1 MLKRLFTP
9 VDIASLIFFRFVF
22 GILAFAD
29 VMGLWTYY
37 HLYENDFDPAGFRF
51 KYYGFEWL
59 EPLPEPLMSA
69 FFILLLIAALCIAAG
84 YKYRAGCALL
94 FTGFT
99 YVFLLEKTHY
109 LNHGY
114 LFCWLSLVMAFLPAD
129 REFSKAVHDNPALRR
144 STVPYVNIFVLQ
156 ALMAIVYFYGGLA
169 KINSDWL
176 LHASPLKMWIG
187 YKGDMPLLGWL
198 WRQELT
204 AWVMSWSGM
213 LLDLL
218 IVFALLFR
226 KTRIPALL
234 FVFFFHITNT
244 ILFQIG
250 IFPWLSIAL
259 TLLFFPPSRPRLWI
273 AWLEKKLKFVGKIR
287 NWWSKKTGKESQA
300 SEIVTDFALLRGKES
315 ATGWKE
321 TFAAGRLLPEPYS
334 ARRKRVILVA
344 LGLLFAVH
352 LTLPFRQYLY
362 PGPTAWS
369 EEGHRYSWRMM
380 LRQKRGYGKF
390 YVETAQSEERIK
402 VNPRDFLSKKQLRK
416 MYTHPDM
423 ILQFAHF
430 LRDKYEAEGSTEV
443 KVFAD
448 IKVSLNG
455 RRYQQYIDKETD
467 LAQEEWSLWRHTEWI
482 EEFEDT
488 EIR

>member
-9 VDIASLIFFRFVF
+9 VDIASLVFFRIVF

-29 VMGLWTYY
+29 VTGLWTYY
-37 HLYENDFDPAGFRF
+37 HLYENDFDPTGFRF
-51 KYYGFEWL
+51 KYYGFDWL

-69 FFILLLIAALCIAAG
+69 FFVLLLIATVFIAVG
-84 YKYRAGCALL
+84 YKYRASCALL

-114 LFCWLSLVMAFLPAD
+114 LFCWLSLVMTFLPAD
-129 REFSKAVHDNPALRR
+129 REFSKTVHDNPTLRR
-144 STVPYVNIFVLQ
+144 GTVPYVNLFVLQ

-187 YKGDMPLLGWL
+187 SKSDMPLLGWL
-198 WRQELT
+198 WKQELT

-213 LLDLL
+213 LLDLF
-218 IVFALLFR
+218 IVLLLLFR
-226 KTRIPALL
+226 KTRIPALI
-234 FVFFFHITNT
+234 FIIFFHLTNT
-244 ILFQIG
+244 ILFKIG
-250 IFPWLSIAL
+250 IFPWLSISL

-273 AWLEKKLKFVGKIR
+273 VWLEKKLKIVGKIKA
-287 NWWSKKTGKESQA
+287 WWNRKVGDNSQE
-300 SEIVTDFALLRGKES
+300 SEIITDFALLRGKES

-321 TFAAGRLLPEPYS
+321 TFAAGRLLPASYS
-334 ARRKRVILVA
+334 EQRKKVVLVM
-344 LGLLFAVH
+344 LGLLLTVH
-352 LTLPFRQYLY
+352 LALPFRQYLY
-362 PGPTAWS
+362 PGPTAWT

-380 LRQKRGYGKF
+380 LRQKRGFGKF
-390 YVETAQSEERIK
+390 YVKTAASSERIK
-402 VNPRDFLSKKQLRK
+402 VHPRDFLNKKQLRK

-430 LRDKYEAEGSTEV
+430 LRDKYSAEGHTDVEV
-443 KVFAD
+443 YAD
-448 IKVSLNG
+448 IRAGLNG
-455 RRYQQYIDKETD
+455 RPYQMYTD
-467 LAQEEWSLWRHTEWI
+467 TTVNLANEEWSMWRHTEWI
-482 EEFEDT
+482 EEFEDA
-488 EIR
+488 EIK